1 MRCKLQTPSLWHQLV
16 AASTDDETWPLGS
29 VRWQDHRMGQRLADK
44 VALVTG
50 STRGIGRAIATRF
63 AREGAAVVVT
73 GRTET
78 TGHAVQEEIRAAG
91 GEATYVRAD
100 IGREADVEHAIA
112 AAVQRYG
119 GLTTL
124 VNNAAPTDLV
134 GPGRGDRS
142 LADIT
147 DDAWDA
153 IMTVGLKQLVW
164 CTRHAAAH
172 LAAADGA
179 SIVNIS
185 SAAAMRGVPGID
197 AYTAAKGAM
206 NALTRSL
213 AVELAGDGVRVN
225 AIVCG
230 MVLTSEGA
238 FKMMDHP
245 VIGPATRA
253 LHLTR
258 LGLPDD
264 IANVALFLASDEAAF
279 VTGVNLPADGGALAK
294 MAVPDISAADL
305 QLD

>member
-1 MRCKLQTPSLWHQLV
+1 
-16 AASTDDETWPLGS
+16 
-29 VRWQDHRMGQRLADK
+29 MGRRLSQK

-63 AREGAAVVVT
+63 AAEGAAVVVT

-91 GEATYVRAD
+91 GEATYVYAD
-100 IGREADVEHAIA
+100 VAREGDVEHAVEA
-112 AAVQRYG
+112 TLKRYG
-119 GLTTL
+119 ALTTL
-124 VNNAAPTDLV
+124 VNNAAPTELI
-134 GPGRGDRS
+134 GPGRSDRS
-142 LADIT
+142 LAEIT
-147 DDAWDA
+147 DDAWDS
-153 IMTVGLKQLVW
+153 IMTVALKQLVW
-164 CTRHAAAH
+164 CTRHSAPH
-172 LAAADGA
+172 LAKAEGA

-197 AYTAAKGAM
+197 AYTAAKGAI

-213 AVELAGDGVRVN
+213 AVELACEGIRVN
-225 AIVCG
+225 TIVCG

-258 LGLPDD
+258 LGLPED

-279 VTGVNLPADGGALAK
+279 VTGVNFPADGGALAK

>member
-1 MRCKLQTPSLWHQLV
+1 M
-16 AASTDDETWPLGS
+16 AG
-29 VRWQDHRMGQRLADK
+29 K
-44 VALVTG
+44 VVLVTG
-50 STRGIGRAIATRF
+50 STRGIGRAIATRC
-63 AREGAAVVVT
+63 AAEGAAVV
-73 GRTET
+73 RD
-78 TGHAVQEEIRAAG
+78 RAARRRQVTRCRRRS
-91 GEATYVRAD
+91 AARAVTRPTCAPTSRAKQTSTRAVD
-100 IGREADVEHAIA
+100 T
-112 AAVQRYG
+112 AVQRYG

-142 LADIT
+142 LAEIT
-147 DDAWDA
+147 DDAWDS
-153 IMTVGLKQLVW
+153 IMTVALKQLVW
-164 CTRHAAAH
+164 CTRHAAPH
-172 LAAADGA
+172 LAQAEGA

-185 SAAAMRGVPGID
+185 SAASMRGVPGID

-213 AVELAGDGVRVN
+213 AVELAGDGIRVN
-225 AIVCG
+225 TIVCG
-230 MVLTSEGA
+230 MVLTSDGA

-258 LGLPDD
+258 LGLPED

>member
-1 MRCKLQTPSLWHQLV
+1 M
-16 AASTDDETWPLGS
+16 AG
-29 VRWQDHRMGQRLADK
+29 K

-63 AREGAAVVVT
+63 AAEGASVVIT

-78 TGHAVQEEIRAAG
+78 SGHGVQEEIRAAG

-100 IGREADVEHAIA
+100 FSREADVEHAIA
-112 AAVQRYG
+112 TTVQKYG

-142 LADIT
+142 LGEIT

-153 IMTVGLKQLVW
+153 IMTVALKQIVW
-164 CTRHAAAH
+164 CTRHAVPH
-172 LAAADGA
+172 LTRCDGA
-179 SIVNIS
+179 AIVNIS

-197 AYTAAKGAM
+197 AYTAAKGAV

-213 AVELAGDGVRVN
+213 AVELAGNGVRVN
-225 AIVCG
+225 TIVCG
-230 MVLTSEGA
+230 MVLTSDGA

-258 LGLPDD
+258 LGLPED

>member
-1 MRCKLQTPSLWHQLV
+1 M
-16 AASTDDETWPLGS
+16 E
-29 VRWQDHRMGQRLADK
+29 QRLSGK

-63 AREGAAVVVT
+63 AAEGAAVVVT
-73 GRTET
+73 GRTKN
-78 TGHAVQEEIRAAG
+78 TGHAVENEIRAAG

-100 IGREADVEHAIA
+100 FGREADVEHAIA
-112 AAVQRYG
+112 TTTQRYG

-142 LADIT
+142 LAEIT

-153 IMTVGLKQLVW
+153 IMTVALKQLVW
-164 CTRHAAAH
+164 CTRHAAPH
-172 LAAADGA
+172 LAAAEGA

-185 SAAAMRGVPGID
+185 SAASMRGVPGID

-213 AVELAGDGVRVN
+213 AVELARDGVRVN
-225 AIVCG
+225 TIVCG

-245 VIGPATRA
+245 MIGPATRA

-264 IANVALFLASDEAAF
+264 IANVALFLASDEAAY
-279 VTGVNLPADGGALAK
+279 VTGVVLPADGGLMAK
-294 MAVPDISAADL
+294 MNVPDISELDL
-305 QLD
+305 QLDA